1 MTSPKKKPRGKP
13 REWSQ
18 KLWDAYAYYGKS
30 DAGYVA
36 ACNRFLDQMLEH
48 RLDETQALVRSLMH
62 LAVLKGEVP
71 FPERYKS
78 GIPSVD
84 LAMAAEGDAHDY
96 LDVYRHWYSENIK
109 WPEECL
115 CEPEEV
121 EVGRMRGLL
130 SPGAGQLERRWRT
143 HPWFLTACVQLT
155 RRSLSGEF
163 GSLVDRVELD
173 YDDEGNR
180 LIKAGDEL
188 RVYLTRGVWRIDD
201 APMEDLKDVYGIGF
215 SLERKPEE
223 DRRTYINRVKDR
235 LDDRLI
241 WAMEKSTEI
250 ALHPKVNLL
259 RGRPLNIRF
268 RHEDMLVL
276 RLFGLGKP
284 TRPIER
290 YEIVDAMPDAFLKED
305 GEPVQYPLDA
315 VSERADLIGRY
326 LGFLAAGGETP

>member
-1 MTSPKKKPRGKP
+1 MSQSRGKP
-13 REWSQ
+13 DEWSQ
-18 KLWDAYAYYGKS
+18 KLWDAYEYYGKS

-48 RLDETQALVRSLMH
+48 RLHETQALVRSLMH

-84 LAMAAEGDAHDY
+84 LAMAAEGDAHGY

-115 CEPEEV
+115 YEREEV
-121 EVGRMRGLL
+121 EVGRMRSLL
-130 SPGAGQLERRWRT
+130 SPEAGQLERRWRT

-215 SLERKPEE
+215 SVERKPEE
-223 DRRTYINRVKDR
+223 DRRDYVSRVKNE

-241 WAMEKSTEI
+241 RAMQGATDI
-250 ALHPKVNLL
+250 ALYPKVKLQSGQSFDLTN
-259 RGRPLNIRF
+259 
-268 RHEDMLVL
+268 RHEEMLVL
-276 RLFGLGKP
+276 RMFGA
-284 TRPIER
+284 TRR
-290 YEIVDAMPDAFLKED
+290 EIAEALPEALVGIKDPLSAVRDRTKRIAQYLAFL
-305 GEPVQYPLDA
+305 PT
-315 VSERADLIGRY
+315 GR
-326 LGFLAAGGETP
+326 ETS